1 VQISVPSPTLA
12 LLDLNQHCLA
22 TTARRLRRYAP
33 SCHAGDVL
41 RPIDIGMSGFDSIG
55 LNYLLHCLPGNL
67 ASKSVVFE
75 NIMPLLN
82 EGGVVFGST
91 ILGIGVPRNFLARNL
106 MEIYNA
112 RGIFHNLSDRREDLE
127 AGLGA
132 HFAAYSV
139 RVVGCVAMFSARSGL
154 EAAMPQPQPEFIR

>member
-1 VQISVPSPTLA
+1 
-12 LLDLNQHCLA
+12 
-22 TTARRLRRYAP
+22 
-33 SCHAGDVL
+33 
-41 RPIDIGMSGFDSIG
+41 M
-55 LNYLLHCLPGNL
+55 
-67 ASKSVVFE
+67 
-75 NIMPLLN
+75 
-82 EGGVVFGST
+82 FGST

-106 MEIYNA
+106 MKIYNA
-112 RGIFHNLSDRREDLE
+112 RGIFHNFSDRREDLE